1 MLKKLAKKIFIIVL
15 MLVTLFSTSVTA
27 LAQKDPVKMV
37 NTYELT
43 YKTAIELKEGEKAQI
58 PLTLIKDNSAILP
71 NENFIGD
78 VGVLSLWVS
87 KGTVYYSIKLDI
99 PATSFTGLMHITDL
113 TSGFGGG
120 YTPVSGFSGS
130 VPTSNISGHKYSA
143 SLSGIA
149 YLGPVP
155 VAKTGNNYI
164 TWIN

>member
-1 MLKKLAKKIFIIVL
+1 
-15 MLVTLFSTSVTA
+15 
-27 LAQKDPVKMV
+27 
-37 NTYELT
+37 
-43 YKTAIELKEGEKAQI
+43 
-58 PLTLIKDNSAILP
+58 
-71 NENFIGD
+71 
-78 VGVLSLWVS
+78 LWVS

-113 TSGFGGG
+113 T
-120 YTPVSGFSGS
+120 SGFSGS

-164 TWIN
+164 TWTN